1 MRKSVSNHRIFGMT
15 PSDIDKIVHR
25 HKVVLLFMVL
35 HNLVEFW
42 RYLFCCRAYGLNK
55 RTEIKKNTYPWPI
68 GTTLSHQCFVLWEK
82 QLHHLLV
89 GALFY

>member
-1 MRKSVSNHRIFGMT
+1 MT

-55 RTEIKKNTYPWPI
+55 RTEIKKNTYP
-68 GTTLSHQCFVLWEK
+68 
-82 QLHHLLV
+82 
-89 GALFY
+89 